1 MSVGG
6 LAFDKILVMEEIH
19 VFAAVQTFFI
29 FMWKLYQMGSTNFKK
44 LKKDLEVEQFR
55 HKFGSRFISI
65 TLVESKFTLICMY
78 YAS

>member
-44 LKKDLEVEQFR
+44 LKKGPRGGTVSAQ
-55 HKFGSRFISI
+55 
-65 TLVESKFTLICMY
+65 TLI
-78 YAS
+78 